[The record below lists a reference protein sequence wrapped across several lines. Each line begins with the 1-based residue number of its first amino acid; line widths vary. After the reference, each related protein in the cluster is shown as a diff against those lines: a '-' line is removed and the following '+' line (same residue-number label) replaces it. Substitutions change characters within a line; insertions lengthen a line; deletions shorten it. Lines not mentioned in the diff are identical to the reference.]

1 LFVAEQLQKNCA
13 HGKFAR
19 SRSSAAAGGGQRP
32 TAGTGLS
39 MVIAGHGASD
49 DAREGACDASR
60 TITPVLELTNLAECG
75 IDEVRRD

>member
-32 TAGTGLS
+32 TAGTDLS
-39 MVIAGHGASD
+39 TVIAGHGASLR
-49 DAREGACDASR
+49 AF
-60 TITPVLELTNLAECG
+60 TPVFDGLWTRVNALATRRGQSPRVLE
-75 IDEVRRD
+75 